1 MSAGLRDK
9 LVWLSLFAV
18 SMAYLES
25 AVVVYLRALLFPN
38 GFSFPLPPLQP
49 LIIVTEIGREA
60 ATIVMLLA
68 PAAMLA
74 ARRMQ
79 RFAWF
84 LIAFG
89 VWDIF
94 YYVWLKVLLGW
105 PESLFAMDILFLVP
119 VPWVG
124 PVLAPSLVSIGLIS
138 LGVLLLIGAE
148 RHGRFGMHWGEWWL
162 CSLGAAVVL
171 WSFMGDH
178 IVHALDQGISTLSD
192 GPAYRLQE
200 TGLDAAFSWPLFIT
214 GTGLAF
220 AGITLTGRRALV
232 PAVAHA
238 LPDGDRSQK
247 P

>member
-1 MSAGLRDK
+1 MSAGLRSK
-9 LVWLSLFAV
+9 LLWLSLFAV

-25 AVVVYLRALLFPN
+25 AVVVYLRALLFAN

-49 LIIVTEIGREA
+49 LIIGTEIGREA
-60 ATIVMLLA
+60 ATIFMLLA

-105 PESLFAMDILFLVP
+105 PESLLAMDILFLVP

-124 PVLAPSLVSIGLIS
+124 PVLAPSLVSLGIIC
-138 LGVLLLIGAE
+138 LGVLLLVGAE
-148 RHGRFGMHWGEWWL
+148 RHVRFGMQWGEWFL
-162 CSLGAAVVL
+162 CSIGAGVVL

-178 IVHALDQGISTLSD
+178 IVHALDKGINTLSD

-200 TGLDAAFSWPLFIT
+200 TGLEAAFSWPLFT
-214 GTGLAF
+214 VGTVIAF
-220 AGITLTGRRALV
+220 AGIGLTGRRALK
-232 PAVAHA
+232 PAVARA
-238 LPDGDRSQK
+238 VLPLDRSQK

>member
-1 MSAGLRDK
+1 MSPELRSK

-49 LIIVTEIGREA
+49 LIIGTEIGREA
-60 ATIVMLLA
+60 ATIFMLLA

-74 ARRMQ
+74 TRRMQ

-105 PESLFAMDILFLVP
+105 PGSLFAMDILFLVP

-124 PVLAPSLVSIGLIS
+124 PVVAPSLVSVGIIC
-138 LGVLLLIGAE
+138 LGIILLVGAE
-148 RHGRFGMHWGEWWL
+148 RHGRFSIRPREWWL
-162 CSLGAAVVL
+162 CSAGAGAVL

-178 IVHALDQGISTLSD
+178 VMHALDQGISTLSD

-200 TGLDAAFSWPLFIT
+200 TGLEAAFSWPLFTVGIV
-214 GTGLAF
+214 LAF
-220 AGITLTGRRALV
+220 AGIGLTGRRALK
-232 PAVAHA
+232 PTVAHGA
-238 LPDGDRSQK
+238 PPYDRSQK